1 MDNMTGVR
9 ILALTVSVVMLVIN
23 TLILREMFLLKA
35 RGCNCATD
43 EWRRIF
49 IIVSM
54 FIFIAAFFVA
64 MVKTFIP
71 TVLLLLWIVVAG
83 LVAWTNIF
91 ITRQFI
97 NRMKDKNCECATERS
112 VFKLM
117 NVVNWI
123 QIIIAIGIVIWLL
136 VYITMYSAPNR
147 NATPAASGQ
156 PQINARQ
163 LSKTPARGRA
173 TSGSR

>member
-1 MDNMTGVR
+1 MDGTR
-9 ILALTVSVVMLVIN
+9 IFALVISIVVLAIN

-54 FIFIAAFFVA
+54 FIFIASFFVA
-64 MVKTFIP
+64 MVQPFLP
-71 TVLLLLWIVVAG
+71 QMMWMLWMVLAG
-83 LVAWTNIF
+83 LMTWTNIV

-97 NRMKDKNCECATERS
+97 NRMKDQNCECATERS

-117 NVVNWI
+117 NIVNWI
-123 QIIIAIGIVIWLL
+123 QIIIVITLVIWLL
-136 VYITMYSAPNR
+136 IITISIYSSSKS
-147 NATPAASGQ
+147 TPGTEL

-163 LSKTPARGRA
+163 LSRRQTTGRA

>member
-1 MDNMTGVR
+1 MEGTR
-9 ILALTVSVVMLVIN
+9 IFALVVSVVALVVY

-35 RGCNCATD
+35 RGCDCATD

-64 MVKTFIP
+64 MVKPFLP
-71 TVLLLLWIVVAG
+71 EMLWMIWMVVAG
-83 LVAWTNIF
+83 LVAWTNIV

-97 NRMKDKNCECATERS
+97 NRMKDKNCECATERG

-117 NVVNWI
+117 NVVNWL
-123 QIIIAIGIVIWLL
+123 QIVLAVALIIWVLIMIIS
-136 VYITMYSAPNR
+136 IYS
-147 NATPAASGQ
+147 TPAVGGT
-156 PQINARQ
+156 I
-163 LSKTPARGRA
+163 K
-173 TSGSR
+173 